1 MLWEQDSQSVD
12 KADQMVGGA
21 HFCILEKDSRHL
33 SMIEEEFGT
42 EGSLLFL
49 VIDGQAE
56 FVDTQSRGLGLQ
68 REGSASCCT
77 KEPGAY

>member
-1 MLWEQDSQSVD
+1 ML
-12 KADQMVGGA
+12 
-21 HFCILEKDSRHL
+21 
-33 SMIEEEFGT
+33 EEEFGT

-77 KEPGAY
+77 KEPGAYQVGSKIGQMDADGERTLAGAAIVTSFDLS